1 MKTMNKKMENKEKKS
16 GIQSNIEKY
25 YVNEG
30 EFIIIPKG
38 VKHRP
43 IADIETHLLLFEP
56 ETILNTGDVRNELAL
71 ESPKS
76 M

>member
-1 MKTMNKKMENKEKKS
+1 MENKEKKS